1 MAARLSPTA
10 NLLRRSR
17 LFALPPTLSP
27 PTQTASSSQ
36 IAESDT
42 ATLPYPI
49 RAAIV
54 TPDSSLARGDWG
66 LKRPLPAKST
76 IQSSSTPVVRINA
89 LDTFEHVT
97 DFESAGDH
105 IKTLAKWQ
113 ELSLPISLPKNNGIA
128 IQVGGGKHE
137 SVFESKID
145 NTHESP
151 NAQSPD
157 SKRFRFGGPWLA
169 GQTDIEFDRYLASV
183 RRRKPEF
190 MKKLRQLIADGK
202 LADARRKAREG
213 GKNLDDLQKP
223 PTISEEEFQTAIRT
237 LRADP
242 TALGPIISKFLDL
255 PPPPQTPS
263 HRIHLRSWSAAPSE
277 APSAE
282 YGRRGP
288 PKTHPSAGLSYLR
301 TGAQIVNH
309 PVVGPQKHSRPV
321 PARILRPKRRH
332 RGNAYKAIV
341 GVGGIVTEDV
351 NAHAFREHN
360 GPGGITDFDPDVPGG
375 AKYWVHPVRA
385 SVTSEGK
392 ISLAIDRASDTAK
405 ALHGGLPEAE
415 EPLPDYVRG
424 TQRTFEELAPRRSI
438 NRGVAGAGTGTN
450 SSPQDILNLLRESKE
465 SKSDYL

>member
-10 NLLRRSR
+10 NLFRKSR
-17 LFALPPTLSP
+17 LFALPPTLTP
-27 PTQTASSSQ
+27 PTKAASSSQ

-105 IKTLAKWQ
+105 VKTLAKWQ

-128 IQVGGGKHE
+128 IQVGGGNHE

-145 NTHESP
+145 NTHETP
-151 NAQSPD
+151 NTPAPD
-157 SKRFRFGGPWLA
+157 SKRFRFGGPWIA

-190 MKKLRQLIADGK
+190 MHKLRQL
-202 LADARRKAREG
+202 
-213 GKNLDDLQKP
+213 KP
-223 PTISEEEFQTAIRT
+223 PNISEKEFQAALRT

-263 HRIHLRSWSAAPSE
+263 HRIHLSSWSAAPSE
-277 APSAE
+277 ASSAE

-309 PVVGPQKHSRPV
+309 PVVGPQKHPRPV

-332 RGNAYKAIV
+332 RGNAYKAVV

-351 NAHAFREHN
+351 NAHAFKEHN

-375 AKYWVHPVRA
+375 SKYWVHPVRA

-405 ALHGGLPEAE
+405 ALHGGLPEAA
-415 EPLPDYVRG
+415 PLPDYVRG
-424 TQRTFEELAPRRSI
+424 TQRTFDGFVTRKSV
-438 NRGVAGAGTGTN
+438 NRGMANAGTN
-450 SSPQDILNLLRESKE
+450 SSPQDILNLLKEAKE
-465 SKSDYL
+465 SKPDSS